1 MSLRIRLLLIIGSAL
16 LLMYA
21 LFTVYSIQQDRI
33 AMADA
38 EKERCQVLYQAVQSE
53 ISNRFYSDF
62 SGEPP
67 GIDSIYG
74 NSGMYFLEYL
84 QSNYGS
90 EYSLYDI
97 STDGEDILLFSTTNP
112 GAFPRP
118 EIDQKK
124 LLDGEPVCSYFEDRV
139 FSFLHIPLHDR
150 NQGVIGYLEIISDR
164 SDMIS
169 GFVTKQVSMALLL
182 AISLLM
188 TGALIMLLIQAA
200 IVNPLSNIKN
210 FLRRVSDLDLDT
222 RLPVK
227 GSDEVSEMG
236 LYLNHTVDVI
246 RDNMDQLI
254 KSHEQT
260 MAILDKINALVYAVD
275 MQTFELLFINKYGRD
290 IYGEVVGKTCWQ
302 VLQKG
307 QEGPCSFCYMERLDE
322 FKNTENKNMICEF
335 RSTYNERYYEYR
347 KTVIKWLDGR
357 EVMLA
362 IGSDITE
369 RKEKEEQLRFLS
381 LHDSLTGLYNKTY
394 IDSELRRLEGSR
406 EYPVAIMVGDLD
418 NLKKIN
424 DTYGHHIGDQVI
436 IDTAEVMRKA
446 IRKSDILARVGGD
459 EFVALMPRTD
469 REAAQGV
476 LWRIYSELSK
486 FNKGCSAVPISISFG
501 LAVCDEPEKALDDTF
516 IEADRYMY
524 RQKNERQ

>member
-1 MSLRIRLLLIIGSAL
+1 MSLRFRILVIIGT
-16 LLMYA
+16 A
-21 LFTVYSIQQDRI
+21 LFIMYILFIVYSVQQDRI
-33 AMADA
+33 AMVEA
-38 EKERCQVLYQAVQSE
+38 EKERCHVLLQAVQSE
-53 ISNRFYSDF
+53 IKIRFYTDF

-67 GIDSIYG
+67 GIASIYG
-74 NSGMYFLEYL
+74 NSGIFFLEYL
-84 QSNYGS
+84 QGNYGS

-97 STDGEDILLFSTTNP
+97 TANGDQLLFSTTRP
-112 GAFPRP
+112 DDLPRP
-118 EIDQKK
+118 EIDREE
-124 LLDGEPVCSYFEDRV
+124 LLDGNPVCIYFEDGA
-139 FSFLHIPLHDR
+139 FSFLYIPLEDR
-150 NQGVIGYLEIISDR
+150 NSSVVGYLEVISDR
-164 SDMIS
+164 SDMTSAFI
-169 GFVTKQVSMALLL
+169 TKQASMASLL

-188 TGALIMLLIQAA
+188 TGALIMLFMQAA
-200 IVNPLSNIKN
+200 VISPLDNIKE
-210 FLRRVSDLDLDT
+210 FLRKISDLDLNS

-227 GSDEVSEMG
+227 SNDEVSEMA
-236 LYLNHTVDVI
+236 LHLNHTVDVI
-246 RDNMDQLI
+246 RDNMERLE

-260 MAILDKINALVYAVD
+260 MTILDKINALVYAVD

-290 IYGEVVGKTCWQ
+290 IYGDVVGKTCWQ

-307 QEGPCSFCYMERLDE
+307 QEGPCSFCYMEKLDQLE
-322 FKNTENKNMICEF
+322 SKNDKNMICEF

-347 KTVIKWLDGR
+347 KTVIRWLDGR

-369 RKEKEEQLRFLS
+369 RKAKEEQLRFLS
-381 LHDSLTGLYNKTY
+381 LHDSLTGLYNKTF
-394 IDSELRRLEGSR
+394 IDSELRRLEGGR
-406 EYPVAIMVGDLD
+406 DYPIAIMVGDLD
-418 NLKKIN
+418 NLKEIN
-424 DTYGHHIGDQVI
+424 DSYGHHIGDQMI

-469 REAAQGV
+469 QGAAEGV
-476 LWRIYSELSK
+476 LSRIYSELSRY
-486 FNKGCSAVPISISFG
+486 NEASCAVPISISFG

>member
-1 MSLRIRLLLIIGSAL
+1 MSLRFRILVIIGTAL
-16 LLMYA
+16 LLMYV

-33 AMADA
+33 AMVDA
-38 EKERCQVLYQAVQSE
+38 EKERCQVLCQAVQSE
-53 ISNRFYSDF
+53 IKNRFYSDF

-74 NSGMYFLEYL
+74 SSGRFFLEYL

-97 STDGEDILLFSTTNP
+97 TVDGDELLFSTTRP
-112 GAFPRP
+112 DVFPRP

-124 LLDGEPVCSYFEDRV
+124 LLDGETVCSYLEEGV
-139 FSFLHIPLHDR
+139 FSFLYIPLQDR
-150 NQGVIGYLEIISDR
+150 NQSVIGYLEIISDR
-164 SDMIS
+164 SEMVS
-169 GFVTKQVSMALLL
+169 GFVTKQVSMAALL

-188 TGALIMLLIQAA
+188 TGTLIMLLIQAA
-200 IVNPLSNIKN
+200 IVSPLNKIKN
-210 FLRRVSDLDLDT
+210 FLRRVSDLDLHT

-227 GSDEVSEMG
+227 GSDEVSEMA

-246 RDNMDQLI
+246 RDNTDQLTR
-254 KSHEQT
+254 SHEQT

-290 IYGEVVGKTCWQ
+290 IYGDVAGKTCWK

-307 QEGPCSFCYMERLDE
+307 QEGPCSFCYMEKSDE
-322 FKNTENKNMICEF
+322 YKNTRNKNMICEF
-335 RSTYNERYYEYR
+335 RSTYNQRYYEYR
-347 KTVIKWLDGR
+347 KTVITWLDGR

-369 RKEKEEQLRFLS
+369 RKEKEEQLKFLS

-394 IDSELRRLEGSR
+394 IDSELRRLEGGR

-424 DTYGHHIGDQVI
+424 DTYGHHIGDQMI

-459 EFVALMPRTD
+459 EFVAVMPRTD

-486 FNKGCSAVPISISFG
+486 HNKGSSVAPISISFG

-516 IEADRYMY
+516 IEADHYMY

>member
-1 MSLRIRLLLIIGSAL
+1 MSLRFRLLVIIGTAL
-16 LLMYA
+16 FLMYI
-21 LFTVYSIQQDRI
+21 LFIVYSIQQDRV
-33 AMADA
+33 AMVDA

-53 ISNRFYSDF
+53 ITNRFYSDF
-62 SGEPP
+62 RGEPP

-74 NSGMYFLEYL
+74 SSGKFFLEYL

-97 STDGEDILLFSTTNP
+97 TSDGDKLLFSTTRP
-112 GAFPRP
+112 DFLPRP
-118 EIDQKK
+118 ETDHNK
-124 LLDGEPVCSYFEDRV
+124 LLEGEPVCSYFEDGV
-139 FSFLHIPLHDR
+139 FSFLYIPLQDR
-150 NQGVIGYLEIISDR
+150 NQNVIGYLEVISDR
-164 SDMIS
+164 TDMIT

-188 TGALIMLLIQAA
+188 TGSLIMLLIQAA
-200 IVNPLSNIKN
+200 VISPMDNIKK
-210 FLRRVSDLDLDT
+210 FLRKVSNLDLDS

-227 GSDEVSEMG
+227 GSDEVSEMASH
-236 LYLNHTVDVI
+236 LNHTVDVI
-246 RDNMDQLI
+246 RDNMDQLR

-260 MAILDKINALVYAVD
+260 MVILDKINALVYAVD

-290 IYGEVVGKTCWQ
+290 IYGDVVGKTCWQ

-322 FKNTENKNMICEF
+322 LNNATDKNMICEF
-335 RSTYNERYYEYR
+335 RSTYNQRYYEYR

-369 RKEKEEQLRFLS
+369 RKEKEEQLKFLS

-406 EYPVAIMVGDLD
+406 EYPIAIMVGDLD
-418 NLKKIN
+418 NLKDIN
-424 DTYGHHIGDQVI
+424 DTYGHHIGDQMI
-436 IDTAEVMRKA
+436 IDTAEVIRKA
-446 IRKSDILARVGGD
+446 IRNSDILARIGGD
-459 EFVALMPRTD
+459 EFVAVMPRTD

-486 FNKGCSAVPISISFG
+486 YNKGNSAVSISISFG